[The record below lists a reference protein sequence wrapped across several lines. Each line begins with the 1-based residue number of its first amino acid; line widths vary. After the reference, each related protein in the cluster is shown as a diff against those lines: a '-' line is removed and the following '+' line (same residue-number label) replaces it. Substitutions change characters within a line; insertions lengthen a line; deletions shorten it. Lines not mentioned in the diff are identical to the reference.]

1 MWSISL
7 SIEKLH
13 VYAIHKAKLQN
24 KALEEME
31 VHFYSL

>member
-7 SIEKLH
+7 SIEKL
-13 VYAIHKAKLQN
+13 YAIHKAKLQN
-24 KALEEME
+24 KAFEEME